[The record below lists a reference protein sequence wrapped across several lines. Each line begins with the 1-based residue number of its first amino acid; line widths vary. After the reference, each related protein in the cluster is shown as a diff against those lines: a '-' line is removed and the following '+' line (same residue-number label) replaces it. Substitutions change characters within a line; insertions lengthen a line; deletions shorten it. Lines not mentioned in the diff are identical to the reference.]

1 MSWVLN
7 YGTVNWERLLRH
19 AEGLQAYS
27 SSESSFTEAT
37 HLQSIRFHSGWRKE
51 RRAGGA
57 AIGRSE
63 GGDVADR
70 QRDKGRLSEKS
81 ERESSWK
88 MADSF
93 LVQEGGSHWSE
104 GDTVPFPAPPG
115 ADTSRL
121 RKVIL
126 LFPLSQLT
134 ACHSR
139 ISSLTLSVSGGL
151 YPFRTF
157 IGIDRDKPS
166 YPITL
171 STNVAHK
178 LFRSKISQRFTEVSF
193 SSIASHAD
201 IDFNACMIIKPAC
214 ASLIP
219 KNVGMRWDQ
228 SD

>member
-1 MSWVLN
+1 MSWVLS

-19 AEGLQAYS
+19 AERLQAYS

-51 RRAGGA
+51 RRGGGLYSDGA
-57 AIGRSE
+57 N
-63 GGDVADR
+63 GGEVADR

-81 ERESSWK
+81 EREPAWK

-134 ACHSR
+134 ACHSP
-139 ISSLTLSVSGGL
+139 ISSLTPSVSGGL

-157 IGIDRDKPS
+157 VGIDRDKPS
-166 YPITL
+166 YPVTL
-171 STNVAHK
+171 STNVTHNY
-178 LFRSKISQRFTEVSF
+178 F
-193 SSIASHAD
+193 
-201 IDFNACMIIKPAC
+201 
-214 ASLIP
+214 
-219 KNVGMRWDQ
+219 
-228 SD
+228 

>member
-1 MSWVLN
+1 MLRGCRHTAAVNPPSQRQHTCNLSDF
-7 YGTVNWERLLRH
+7 TVADGKREER
-19 AEGLQAYS
+19 
-27 SSESSFTEAT
+27 
-37 HLQSIRFHSGWRKE
+37 
-51 RRAGGA
+51 GGA

-134 ACHSR
+134 ACHSP

-166 YPITL
+166 YSITVSANVVHNYSDLKSL
-171 STNVAHK
+171 SALWKYRLAALLHVPVLISMRA
-178 LFRSKISQRFTEVSF
+178 RS
-193 SSIASHAD
+193 
-201 IDFNACMIIKPAC
+201 
-214 ASLIP
+214 
-219 KNVGMRWDQ
+219 
-228 SD
+228 